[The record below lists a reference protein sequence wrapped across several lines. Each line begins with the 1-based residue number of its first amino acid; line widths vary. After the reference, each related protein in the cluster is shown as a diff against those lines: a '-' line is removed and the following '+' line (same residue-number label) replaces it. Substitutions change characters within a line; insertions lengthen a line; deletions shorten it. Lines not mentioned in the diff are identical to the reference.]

1 HRLKGKT
8 HYFSHTSDE
17 LVTAIRLS
25 SDYVDSPKGRGSIVA
40 AALRLKRTKSDLIL
54 IAENATATLESM
66 GIPCVQTPRYEQQ
79 NHRFEIDEGA
89 FTTVLGEEINY
100 HNPRARDYDIKSV
113 RAIYVLRQGI
123 SPQSIEKSKAVFV
136 TSNVSFSKAA
146 FEY

>member
-1 HRLKGKT
+1 
-8 HYFSHTSDE
+8 
-17 LVTAIRLS
+17 
-25 SDYVDSPKGRGSIVA
+25 
-40 AALRLKRTKSDLIL
+40 
-54 IAENATATLESM
+54 
-66 GIPCVQTPRYEQQ
+66 
-79 NHRFEIDEGA
+79 IDEGA

-146 FEY
+146 FEYGKIHDQSREVSTVITDFSLANTAWLKAPHGASLLPQKEVLALAYAAIQPTSNFWTKVLDEADKLQAQGEISARDHQLLR